1 MSNSVVVSDAPRH
14 GGVWLRSR
22 ESSLAVAGVLLLVL
36 LGVALV
42 AAAIGA
48 AGIPLTRLPAALG
61 LPFGSEAD
69 AATLARDQLVL
80 WSIRLPR
87 IAIAVVIGALLAASG
102 AIMQGLF
109 RNPLADPALVGVASG
124 GALAAA
130 ATIVLGD
137 RLLAATQITLPF
149 GTLPFAAF
157 IGSLVTALVLQRIS
171 AHEGRTSVAVF
182 LLGGL
187 ALAALANAGIGFLV
201 FVADDRQLRDI
212 TFWMLGSLG
221 GATWSKVAILAPF
234 LAILLITVPFIA
246 RGLDLLVLGE
256 AEAFYMGVEVERL
269 KRLSV
274 VLVSAMT
281 GAAVAFA
288 GVIGFVGIIVP
299 HLLRLAIGPG
309 HHRLLPAS
317 AAVGAI
323 LLLGADTFARTLAV
337 PAEVPIGILTAIVGA
352 PFFLVILLRQR
363 SLVGL

>member
-130 ATIVLGD
+130 TTIVLGD

-212 TFWMLGSLG
+212 TFWLLGSLS
-221 GATWSKVAILAPF
+221 GATWPKAATILPIVVLGLSAIPL
-234 LAILLITVPFIA
+234 IA
-246 RGLDLLVLGE
+246 RGLDVLALGE
-256 AEAFYMGVEVERL
+256 SEAFHSGVDVERL
-269 KRLSV
+269 KKICI

-281 GAAVAFA
+281 GAAVSIC
-288 GVIGFVGIIVP
+288 GVVGFVGIVVP
-299 HLLRLAIGPG
+299 HLLWLVIGPG
-309 HHRLLPAS
+309 HRLLLPAS
-317 AAVGAI
+317 ALLGAI
-323 LLLGADTFARTLAV
+323 LMIAADTMARVLAA
-337 PAEVPIGILTAIVGA
+337 PAEVPVGILTAAFGA
-352 PFFLVILLRQR
+352 PFFLYILLRQR
-363 SLVGL
+363 ALVGQ